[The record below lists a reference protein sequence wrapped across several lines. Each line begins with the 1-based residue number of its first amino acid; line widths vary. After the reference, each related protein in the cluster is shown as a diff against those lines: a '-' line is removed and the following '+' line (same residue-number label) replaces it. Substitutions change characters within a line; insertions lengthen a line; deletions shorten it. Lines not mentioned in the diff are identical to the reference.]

1 MSRPR
6 RPLPYLPRWLARV
19 LLSSALLLATVALL
33 PSTAFAAT
41 CGQPTHVWI
50 ATPAGSLA
58 NGNTV
63 TLHVGTATY
72 QTGVV
77 SPGTSITFNGANFA
91 NSVTTTTADGNCVVH
106 HQDNVMYIGY
116 PTGTWPIYATYIPW
130 ETGFQQTNLV
140 GYINVIP

>member
-1 MSRPR
+1 M
-6 RPLPYLPRWLARV
+6 
-19 LLSSALLLATVALL
+19 TML
-33 PSTAFAAT
+33 PSPAFAAT

-63 TLHVGTATY
+63 TLPVGTATY

-106 HQDNVMYIGY
+106 HQDNIMYIGY
-116 PTGTWPIYATYIPW
+116 PTGTWPIYATYILW
-130 ETGFQQTNLV
+130 ETGIRQTTLV
-140 GYINVIP
+140 GYINVVA